1 MNADAFRIE
10 AMEQGLSRGSLDP
23 DPLRLF
29 EQWYTAAIETAL
41 PEPNAMS
48 LCTVDESGQPYVR
61 TVLLKL
67 FDREGF
73 VFFTNFESRKA
84 RQIDRNPQVAAL
96 FPWVALA
103 RQVQITGRAERIPTA
118 ESLRYFAT
126 RPRGSQIGAWSSPQS
141 QVITSRS
148 LLEVKVAEMKQRF
161 AHGEIPLPDF
171 WGGYRIVPS
180 RIEFWQGRESRLHDR
195 FLYTREADGSW
206 RIERLA
212 P

>member
-23 DPLRLF
+23 DPIRLF

-48 LCTVDESGQPYVR
+48 LCTVDEGGQPYVR

-96 FPWVALA
+96 FPLGGSGAPGPDHGTCRAHSDRGIAALLRHPDRAAA
-103 RQVQITGRAERIPTA
+103 RSAPGRR
-118 ESLRYFAT
+118 R
-126 RPRGSQIGAWSSPQS
+126 RVR
-141 QVITSRS
+141 
-148 LLEVKVAEMKQRF
+148 
-161 AHGEIPLPDF
+161 
-171 WGGYRIVPS
+171 
-180 RIEFWQGRESRLHDR
+180 
-195 FLYTREADGSW
+195 
-206 RIERLA
+206 
-212 P
+212 

>member
-1 MNADAFRIE
+1 
-10 AMEQGLSRGSLDP
+10 MEHGLSRGTLDP
-23 DPLRLF
+23 DPLRMF

-41 PEPNAMS
+41 AEPNAMS
-48 LCTVDESGQPYVR
+48 LCTVDEGGQPYVR

-67 FDREGF
+67 FDPEGF

-148 LLEVKVAEMKQRF
+148 LLEAKVAEMKQRF

-195 FLYTREADGSW
+195 FLYTREGNESW

>member
-1 MNADAFRIE
+1 
-10 AMEQGLSRGSLDP
+10 MEQGLSRASLDP
-23 DPLRLF
+23 DPIRLF
-29 EQWYTAAIETAL
+29 EQWYNAAIETAL

-48 LCTVDESGQPYVR
+48 LCTVDEGGQPYVR

-67 FDREGF
+67 FDRQGF

-141 QVITSRS
+141 QVISSRS
-148 LLEVKVAEMKQRF
+148 LLEARVAEMKQRF
-161 AHGEIPLPDF
+161 AHGEIPLPNF

-195 FLYTREADGSW
+195 FLYTREGDESW